1 MGLSQ
6 DRCRRRLIVLGCDAK
21 ELKGEHNEA
30 DYSLR
35 RCRRSN
41 SGLVVERR

>member
-1 MGLSQ
+1 MDLSEGSGGL
-6 DRCRRRLIVLGCDAK
+6 I
-21 ELKGEHNEA
+21 NET

-35 RCRRSN
+35 RCRRRN